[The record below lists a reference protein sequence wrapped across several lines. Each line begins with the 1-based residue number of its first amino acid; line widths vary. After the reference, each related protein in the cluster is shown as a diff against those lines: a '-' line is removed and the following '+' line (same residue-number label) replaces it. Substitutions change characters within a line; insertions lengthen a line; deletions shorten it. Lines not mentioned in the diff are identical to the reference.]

1 LTARFSDIES
11 LAKREA
17 KRLERLAKAA
27 VKQAATAVVH
37 PRKDKKQ
44 KEKKEVAP
52 DEEWVNI
59 TPKGEKKGK

>member
-1 LTARFSDIES
+1 M
-11 LAKREA
+11 
-17 KRLERLAKAA
+17 ERSVKAA
-27 VKQAATAVVH
+27 VKQAATPVVH